1 MTIIFIFF
9 TVLGFSQDSEIY
21 KAVFE
26 NNENFRF
33 LDFYDKQNR
42 KKITHYNILDIPYG
56 IHPKTFKYDYNIYYS
71 KSLVDS
77 LIYLSNG
84 DYHSEV
90 RINNAKKS
98 SELFTFDEQ
107 DYLYNAALKSKITR
121 IYIKSSKVKMISE
134 VGNENLYFRVSN
146 IVYSKDKQKAY
157 LKVEACNDNDLFGY
171 SFFIFALKNDEWVQI
186 YEDEKI
192 FL

>member
-1 MTIIFIFF
+1 MFL
-9 TVLGFSQDSEIY
+9 TVLGFSQESEIY

-26 NNENFRF
+26 NKENFRF

-42 KKITHYNILDIPYG
+42 RKITHYNVLDIPYG
-56 IHPKTFKYDYNIYYS
+56 IHAKTFKYDYNIYYS

-77 LIYLSNG
+77 LTYLSNG
-84 DYHSEV
+84 DYHSEA

-107 DYLYNAALKSKITR
+107 DYLYKEALKSKITK
-121 IYIKSSKVKMISE
+121 IDIKSSKVKMISE
-134 VGNENLYFRVSN
+134 VANENLYFRVSN

-171 SFFIFALKNDEWVQI
+171 SFFIFALKKNKWLQI
-186 YEDEKI
+186 YEDENI